1 MDIDTP
7 GETGIFHDDH
17 QHLIWVP
24 AFSKSFP
31 LPFRVLALLG
41 LGILGWATNLHLLRV
56 LGVDSYVALIK
67 NTSAARSE
75 EDGYV
80 ASGGGTKRE
89 QERALTA
96 SVYRLFLLYTLW
108 VGVGWCFFRIA
119 TGGEEGLINRFRA
132 VPAIL
137 LATILLFLLSPYSFE
152 KHTRESF
159 LQGFRRCLLPVPSQP
174 TYFCDIMLADIFTS
188 FAKVFGDLYISAHQI
203 FWVGYVTSVP
213 AQKGML
219 QLIVPTMMSLP
230 YFVRLRQCCIDY
242 YVSDRRSKRPLYNA
256 LKYATAFPVIYL
268 SSAQTIVVRDLI
280 AEKGEARVLG
290 THWHGEHTLFRF
302 WLLFVF
308 INSIYTFWWDVTN
321 DWGLSLFEP
330 SLWLPI
336 LRGERPLSS
345 LTYRSVST
353 GDPYDTPPYL
363 PSDGPITH
371 HRAYANRT
379 PDPQVEGT
387 PLPTPVTTGVRAQ
400 TENFYTYPN
409 GSTSKLPRPPGL
421 RPHLLY
427 RYPRV
432 YYAAIALNLLLRLTW
447 SFKLSSHLHN
457 VTEFGSGV
465 FIMEALE
472 IARRWMWVF
481 FRVEWEVVRKA
492 ELENVGFGMAPET
505 DEDYE
510 RSARDAR
517 VGKETVR

>member
-7 GETGIFHDDH
+7 GETGLFSDEHH
-17 QHLIWVP
+17 HLIWVP

-31 LPFRVLALLG
+31 LPFRVLTLLG
-41 LGILGWATNLHLLRV
+41 LGVLGWATNLHLLRL
-56 LGVDSYVALIK
+56 LGVDSYAALIK
-67 NTSAARSE
+67 STSSTRAE
-75 EDGYV
+75 E
-80 ASGGGTKRE
+80 GGFTGSTTGSKRE
-89 QERALTA
+89 QERALTW
-96 SVYRLFLLYTLW
+96 SVYRLFLAYALW
-108 VGVGWCFFRIA
+108 VAIGWTFFRIV
-119 TGGEEGLINRFRA
+119 TKGEEDLINRYRA

-137 LATILLFLLSPYSFE
+137 LATIVLFLLSPYAFE

-159 LQGFRRCLLPVPSQP
+159 LHGCRRCLLPSPSQP
-174 TYFCDIMLADIFTS
+174 TYFCDIILADIFTS

-213 AQKGML
+213 AQQGML

-230 YFVRLRQCCIDY
+230 YFVRLRQCYIDY
-242 YVSDRRSKRPLYNA
+242 YASDRRSKRPLYNA

-290 THWHGEHTLFRF
+290 THWHGEHALFNF

-308 INSIYTFWWDVTN
+308 INSIYTFYWDVTN

-336 LRGERPLSS
+336 LRGERSLSS
-345 LTYRSVST
+345 LTYRSLPT
-353 GDPYDTPPYL
+353 GDPYATPSY

-379 PDPQVEGT
+379 PDPQVDGP
-387 PLPTPVTTGVRAQ
+387 PLPTPAIAPRTAN
-400 TENFYTYPN
+400 ESYYTHPN

-481 FRVEWEVVRKA
+481 FRIEWEVVRKA
-492 ELENVGFGMAPET
+492 ELENIGFGMGLPES

-510 RSARDAR
+510 LRSRDAR
-517 VGKETVR
+517 GGKEIVR